1 MKKVLVTGATGS
13 IGAEIVKE
21 YAKNDFFVY
30 IHYNSNHQKAQ
41 NLLEEIDN
49 KGELISFDIKD
60 KESIKNSLEN
70 LDVDVLINNA
80 GIIKDNLFFFMSD
93 DEWEDVINTNLNG
106 NFYITKIISKNMMMN
121 KKGSIVNIASI
132 SGVSG
137 NGAVPKEN
145 YIKPLIRTELEGLCI
160 KTLQSD
166 IFNNWVNKEWVDGD
180 NGIGAITA
188 IDVADGKLTIDSLNL
203 AQKVYNML
211 NRIAVSGGTYKDW
224 IETVYDTDFYFRAET
239 PIYEGGMSTMIDF
252 EPVVS
257 TADGRNG
264 EEPLGSLAGRGVSGE
279 RKGGRIKIKVT
290 EPCYIIGIASITPL
304 VDYSQGNEWDNWL
317 DTLDDLHKPEL
328 DAIGWQDL
336 MANIMHFRA
345 NTTDAIGKQPAW
357 INYMTNYLS

>member
-13 IGAEIVKE
+13 IGEEIVKE
-21 YAKNDFFVY
+21 YSKNGFFVY

-137 NGAVPKEN
+137 NAGQANYSASKGA
-145 YIKPLIRTELEGLCI
+145 IIALT
-160 KTLQSD
+160 KTLCLELGRYNIRVNALAPAIIESEMTKD
-166 IFNNWVNKEWVDGD
+166 IPNLKEMKKAIPLGRFGTASEVGKCAYFIGVDATYISGE
-180 NGIGAITA
+180 
-188 IDVADGKLTIDSLNL
+188 VLN
-203 AQKVYNML
+203 
-211 NRIAVSGGTYKDW
+211 ISGG
-224 IETVYDTDFYFRAET
+224 
-239 PIYEGGMSTMIDF
+239 MI
-252 EPVVS
+252 
-257 TADGRNG
+257 R
-264 EEPLGSLAGRGVSGE
+264 
-279 RKGGRIKIKVT
+279 
-290 EPCYIIGIASITPL
+290 
-304 VDYSQGNEWDNWL
+304 
-317 DTLDDLHKPEL
+317 
-328 DAIGWQDL
+328 
-336 MANIMHFRA
+336 
-345 NTTDAIGKQPAW
+345 
-357 INYMTNYLS
+357 

>member
-13 IGAEIVKE
+13 IGEEIVKE
-21 YAKNDFFVY
+21 YAKNGFFVY

-137 NGAVPKEN
+137 NAGQANYSSSKGA
-145 YIKPLIRTELEGLCI
+145 IIALT
-160 KTLQSD
+160 KTLCLELGRYNIRVNALAPAIIESEMTKD
-166 IFNNWVNKEWVDGD
+166 IPNLKEMKKAIPLGRFGTANEVASCAYFIGVDATYISGE
-180 NGIGAITA
+180 
-188 IDVADGKLTIDSLNL
+188 VLN
-203 AQKVYNML
+203 
-211 NRIAVSGGTYKDW
+211 ISGG
-224 IETVYDTDFYFRAET
+224 
-239 PIYEGGMSTMIDF
+239 MI
-252 EPVVS
+252 
-257 TADGRNG
+257 R
-264 EEPLGSLAGRGVSGE
+264 
-279 RKGGRIKIKVT
+279 
-290 EPCYIIGIASITPL
+290 
-304 VDYSQGNEWDNWL
+304 
-317 DTLDDLHKPEL
+317 
-328 DAIGWQDL
+328 
-336 MANIMHFRA
+336 
-345 NTTDAIGKQPAW
+345 
-357 INYMTNYLS
+357 

>member
-13 IGAEIVKE
+13 IGEEIVKE
-21 YAKNDFFVY
+21 YAKNGFFVY

-137 NGAVPKEN
+137 NAGQANYSASKGA
-145 YIKPLIRTELEGLCI
+145 IIALT
-160 KTLQSD
+160 KTLCLELGRYNIRVNALAPAIIESEMTKD
-166 IFNNWVNKEWVDGD
+166 IPNLKEMKKAIPLGRFGTANEVASCAYFIGVDATYISGE
-180 NGIGAITA
+180 
-188 IDVADGKLTIDSLNL
+188 VLN
-203 AQKVYNML
+203 
-211 NRIAVSGGTYKDW
+211 ISGG
-224 IETVYDTDFYFRAET
+224 
-239 PIYEGGMSTMIDF
+239 MI
-252 EPVVS
+252 
-257 TADGRNG
+257 R
-264 EEPLGSLAGRGVSGE
+264 
-279 RKGGRIKIKVT
+279 
-290 EPCYIIGIASITPL
+290 
-304 VDYSQGNEWDNWL
+304 
-317 DTLDDLHKPEL
+317 
-328 DAIGWQDL
+328 
-336 MANIMHFRA
+336 
-345 NTTDAIGKQPAW
+345 
-357 INYMTNYLS
+357 

>member
-70 LDVDVLINNA
+70 LNVDVLINNA

-121 KKGSIVNIASI
+121 KRGSIVNIASI

-137 NGAVPKEN
+137 NAGQAN
-145 YIKPLIRTELEGLCI
+145 YSASKGGIIALT
-160 KTLQSD
+160 KTLCLELGRYNIRVNALAPAIIESEMTKD
-166 IFNNWVNKEWVDGD
+166 IPNLKEMKKAIPLGRFGTANEVASCAYFIGVDATYISGE
-180 NGIGAITA
+180 
-188 IDVADGKLTIDSLNL
+188 VLN
-203 AQKVYNML
+203 
-211 NRIAVSGGTYKDW
+211 ISGG
-224 IETVYDTDFYFRAET
+224 
-239 PIYEGGMSTMIDF
+239 MI
-252 EPVVS
+252 
-257 TADGRNG
+257 R
-264 EEPLGSLAGRGVSGE
+264 
-279 RKGGRIKIKVT
+279 
-290 EPCYIIGIASITPL
+290 
-304 VDYSQGNEWDNWL
+304 
-317 DTLDDLHKPEL
+317 
-328 DAIGWQDL
+328 
-336 MANIMHFRA
+336 
-345 NTTDAIGKQPAW
+345 
-357 INYMTNYLS
+357 